1 MGMME
6 TIVFG
11 MAALILG
18 ITAIAAVLFKKSAL
32 SVFLGIMTIGSML
45 CSLYYWRIALIDSGK
60 VVTWL
65 GFDIYPPVAVVTLAI
80 LSTGL
85 ICVILGL
92 KQTIQHKKNN

>member
-11 MAALILG
+11 MVAFVLG
-18 ITAIAAVLFKKSAL
+18 IVAIVMVSLKKSKL
-32 SVFLGIMTIGSML
+32 SVFLGIMTIVSML

-65 GFDIYPPVAVVTLAI
+65 GFDIYPSVAVVTFAI

-85 ICVILGL
+85 VCTILGW
-92 KQTIQHKKNN
+92 KQTILHKKNN

>member
-1 MGMME
+1 MGMTE
-6 TIVFG
+6 TILFG

-18 ITAIAAVLFKKSAL
+18 IVAVVMVLLKKSVWCIL
-32 SVFLGIMTIGSML
+32 LGIMTIGSML

-65 GFDIYPPVAVVTLAI
+65 GFDIYPPVAVVTFAI

-85 ICVILGL
+85 VCTILGL